1 VAEHLGSKDPPVPD
15 VPDLPDAI
23 APEAA
28 REFTTRTG
36 FCFNVRPARPSDEP
50 ALAAFFTQVSRD
62 DLRFRFLTGLK
73 EVGHDRLVAMTTI
86 DHRQTE
92 NFLAFVDG
100 EAEIIATAMLA
111 CDPTMTT
118 GEVAIAIR
126 QNYKDK
132 GVSWALLKHVA
143 DCAEAR
149 GLTTIQ
155 SIESRDHYAA
165 IAMELEMGFE
175 TVPYP
180 DDPTLVLVQRKLRKH

>member
-1 VAEHLGSKDPPVPD
+1 VSD
-15 VPDLPDAI
+15 VI
-23 APEAA
+23 APEQA
-28 REFTTRTG
+28 RELTTRTG

-50 ALAAFFTQVSRD
+50 GLAAFFTHVSPE

-100 EAEIIATAMLA
+100 EAEVIATAMLA
-111 CDPTMTT
+111 ADATMTT

-126 QNYKDK
+126 EDYKGK
-132 GVSWALLKHVA
+132 GVSWTLLAHVA
-143 DCAEAR
+143 DWAEAR
-149 GLTTIQ
+149 GLKTIQ
-155 SIESRDHYAA
+155 SIESRDHHAA
-165 IAMELEMGFE
+165 IDMEHEMGFV

-180 DDPTLVLVQRKLRKH
+180 DDPTLVLVQRTLRQH